1 MKRLF
6 TIFAAAAIL
15 ICSLGSCSDKN
26 TGANSGSSSVPGDVN
41 FSDSDLPQPQIE
53 EVEVKATHTAES
65 SIVFD
70 VTTSAVFNALAA
82 ERTPSNAILHL
93 DKELNI
99 VADDGLCVP
108 FDAALAMCD
117 DIIPVFYVSNEKV
130 AKLLSE
136 KLNERKVTD
145 CIVMSKDSALVKLV
159 RTACPE
165 IGGAIDARK
174 QSFKSKDDLVPLRNE
189 CNSNNAKILLLD
201 SDVTVEDVQYAQR
214 LLMTVW
220 IDTASTETV
229 AQCDAFTSGAN
240 GVVTTGY
247 DTVFTAIDAFEKNTL
262 FRKVNIIG
270 HRGQPITNVDNTLS
284 GAKAAYESG
293 ADAVE
298 CDIYMTK
305 DYQLAIMHDSE
316 TSYYTYG
323 KGNVENLRMD
333 EVQFYLMKS
342 DKSEHI
348 PSMSDYFN
356 EFYMKD
362 MVHFIEI
369 KSSKPD
375 AVYVLR
381 DLIAK
386 YGVSHQ
392 VNIISFNLEQLKLA
406 RSVMPEVSCGYLGTV
421 SGNFKSIAATLNTYG
436 LSYHPNT
443 AAMTPGNAYE
453 LNNRGISVNTWT
465 YSSEEALFTELAN
478 GYSSVTTDGACWA
491 SSIVNSIEPNKKYSL
506 KVGEAAKFEATA
518 VMQKGTA
525 KVECEPIVLGGD
537 KITFAASGD
546 GYTPIS
552 AGKAVIMLKYTQK
565 LPNDKVTYKYSK
577 SFEISVA
584 K

>member
-41 FSDSDLPQPQIE
+41 FSDSDLPSPSIE

-247 DTVFTAIDAFEKNTL
+247 DTVFTAIDAFEKT
-262 FRKVNIIG
+262 R
-270 HRGQPITNVDNTLS
+270 
-284 GAKAAYESG
+284 
-293 ADAVE
+293 
-298 CDIYMTK
+298 C
-305 DYQLAIMHDSE
+305 SE
-316 TSYYTYG
+316 
-323 KGNVENLRMD
+323 R
-333 EVQFYLMKS
+333 
-342 DKSEHI
+342 
-348 PSMSDYFN
+348 
-356 EFYMKD
+356 
-362 MVHFIEI
+362 
-369 KSSKPD
+369 
-375 AVYVLR
+375 
-381 DLIAK
+381 
-386 YGVSHQ
+386 
-392 VNIISFNLEQLKLA
+392 
-406 RSVMPEVSCGYLGTV
+406 
-421 SGNFKSIAATLNTYG
+421 
-436 LSYHPNT
+436 
-443 AAMTPGNAYE
+443 
-453 LNNRGISVNTWT
+453 
-465 YSSEEALFTELAN
+465 
-478 GYSSVTTDGACWA
+478 
-491 SSIVNSIEPNKKYSL
+491 
-506 KVGEAAKFEATA
+506 
-518 VMQKGTA
+518 
-525 KVECEPIVLGGD
+525 
-537 KITFAASGD
+537 
-546 GYTPIS
+546 
-552 AGKAVIMLKYTQK
+552 
-565 LPNDKVTYKYSK
+565 
-577 SFEISVA
+577 
-584 K
+584 